1 MKVEGNPRPTGVDH
15 AVRTDGVQRDRL
27 ERTSTDRLRPAVGD
41 RVEMSPDLRLVA
53 AALRAAAAS
62 PEIRHDVVQRMRELL
77 DSGELG
83 ADTRQLAER
92 MIDDLLGR
100 P

>member
-1 MKVEGNPRPTGVDH
+1 MKIEGNPLPTGVDH
-15 AVRTDGVQRDRL
+15 ASRTDLPRNDRL
-27 ERTSTDRLRPAVGD
+27 ERTTTDRSSTAGGD
-41 RVEMSPDLRLVA
+41 RVEMSPDLRLIES
-53 AALRAAAAS
+53 ALRAAEAS
-62 PEIRHDVVQRMRELL
+62 PEIRQDVVQRMRELL
-77 DSGELG
+77 DRGEIG